1 MTNDYYINLADYYT
15 NQLVA
20 TAPSESITLTEP
32 YTVVRF
38 NIYLL
43 NEASNIGASSYY
55 VQGYLTWDGTKNF
68 IIYGYFLDSSDNYM
82 KSFMLRVPF
91 EGDNYDLTNAEIYTT
106 YVGGTNLPK
115 FVELKADNDGS
126 IYGIVGT
133 PGSFSLIM
141 LGNPF
146 ITGGIKFRQSYA
158 IPGTYSSYTN
168 YQKLIKKENTG
179 EYLIILNNG
188 SNTTLVLHLTI
199 NVGVPSDWV
208 STTYASSL
216 TVYDYYITWSD
227 TIDLYLL
234 TSSNT
239 DDNFYILYYNGTS
252 ITQTQTHPKALT
264 TSMYTNLATASGKFY
279 DSNTFYYITSYV
291 SGTTGYNVL
300 YKGNLTNNTN
310 ELISSKT
317 ATYNT
322 GTATY
327 VVLTMLR
334 RQQIEVIDGIVYF
347 KYAQMYGDQTVE
359 NYGVIINNNVYTIRS
374 TLVGIFFTNFNTF
387 FVQNTF
393 NMYKILNP
401 AYDVLD
407 IVAFQYNA
415 NGYNGSPYINTNVL
429 VPNRM
434 QLYDDLL
441 TTLLFDRGLYNLK
454 VYNNVT
460 EATFNVP
467 YTMLNS
473 ETIGEAKLYGETGY
487 ELVDKYIQINKNI
500 YENLMINFFN
510 SIVVKDYTGRI
521 YNSGGSRVNDS
532 ISKTNDMASA
542 SAGKIKV
549 FYNDGTDYTYG
560 LPAPTITGVG
570 NPMTITYEIPLY
582 VQSDGYALKYQILS
596 NDENTLY
603 FEYDTSSLN
612 AGTYKITQECKIK

>member
-55 VQGYLTWDGTKNF
+55 VQGYLTWNGTKNF

-188 SNTTLVLHLTI
+188 SNTTLILHLTI

-415 NGYNGSPYINTNVL
+415 NGYNGTPYINTNVL

-467 YTMLNS
+467 YTMLNT

-532 ISKTNDMASA
+532 ISKTNDMNNASA
-542 SAGKIKV
+542 NKIKL
-549 FYNDGTDYTYG
+549 FYSDNTTHTYG

-570 NPMTITYEIPLY
+570 NPMTITYEIPL
-582 VQSDGYALKYQILS
+582 VVDSDGYALKYQILS